1 MGRTPIDE
9 SPNCKLLWDGDIS
22 PRLEAEGCLQTGERF
37 CLPKGQSALPLQHS
51 FRTISVPPDQSR
63 RRRLQS
69 ERERLSLLGRKFL
82 QDRPAKLYKESTKS
96 F

>member
-9 SPNCKLLWDGDIS
+9 SPNCKLLWDEEIS
-22 PRLEAEGCLQTGERF
+22 PRLEAEGCLQTGERV

-63 RRRLQS
+63 RRRLQR
-69 ERERLSLLGRKFL
+69 ERETKFTGEKKLL
-82 QDRPAKLYKESTKS
+82 QDRPAKLYKDSTRS